1 MTSSISGGILKPIES
16 VPAAAGGSLSGTLFS
31 IIRFS
36 THDGPGIR
44 TTVFMK
50 GCPLS
55 CWWCHN
61 PENRRDLPSEIYR
74 PELCIGCGRCIA
86 VCPSGALAAGPH
98 GVSTDHSRCRH
109 CGVCVEACP
118 AEARER
124 TSWWV
129 SVVDLVRSI
138 SRDIP
143 FFDQSGG
150 GVTFSGGEP
159 LAQPDFLL
167 AALQRCRE
175 LEIHR
180 VVEPSGYAAPD
191 LLSAAARVTDL
202 FLYDLKL
209 VDAQKHRAHTGVD
222 NHIILSNLQMLSEAD
237 AAIIV
242 RIPLIPGVNDDSES
256 IALAG
261 EFIAE
266 LPRRHAVD
274 LLPFHRAANAKYAK
288 LGLDYRGESLAPP
301 PLERVAEVARQL
313 TGAGLKV
320 RIGG

>member
-1 MTSSISGGILKPIES
+1 MTASIYGGILKPVEY
-16 VPAAAGGSLSGTLFS
+16 VPAADGGSLSGTIFS

-61 PENRRDLPSEIYR
+61 PENWQHLPSEIYR
-74 PELCIGCGRCIA
+74 PERCIGCGRCIA

-98 GVSTDHSRCRH
+98 GVSTDHLRCRH
-109 CGVCVEACP
+109 CGSCVEACP

-124 TSWWV
+124 TSWQIRV
-129 SVVDLVRSI
+129 ADLIRSI
-138 SRDIP
+138 SRDAP

-180 VVEPSGYAAPD
+180 VVETSGYATPD
-191 LLSAAARVTDL
+191 QLSAVARVTDL

-209 VDAQKHRAHTGVD
+209 VDPQKHRAHTGVD
-222 NHIILSNLQMLSEAD
+222 NHSILSNLQMLSESD
-237 AAIIV
+237 AAVIV

-256 IALAG
+256 IARAG
-261 EFIAE
+261 EFIAG

-274 LLPFHRAANAKYAK
+274 LLPFHRAAQAKYAK
-288 LGLDYRGESLAPP
+288 LGLDYRGESLAPL

-313 TGAGLKV
+313 TDVGLKV

>member
-1 MTSSISGGILKPIES
+1 MTSSIAGGVLKPIEL
-16 VPAAAGGSLSGTLFS
+16 VPTENGGSIPGTMFS

-50 GCPLS
+50 GCPLA

-61 PENRRDLPSEIYR
+61 PENWQHLPSEIYR
-74 PELCIGCGRCIA
+74 PERCIGCGRCIA
-86 VCPSGALAAGPH
+86 GCPTGALAVGPQ
-98 GVSTDHSRCRH
+98 GISTDPDRCGH
-109 CGVCVEACP
+109 CGRCVDACP

-124 TSWWV
+124 TSWQV
-129 SVVDLVRSI
+129 GAADLVRSI
-138 SRDIP
+138 SRDSL
-143 FFDQSGG
+143 FYDQSGG

-159 LAQPDFLL
+159 LTQPDFLL
-167 AALQRCRE
+167 AALKQCGE

-180 VVEPSGYAAPD
+180 AVDTSGYVESGTLQAV
-191 LLSAAARVTDL
+191 ARHTDL

-209 VDAQKHRAHTGVD
+209 VDPQKHRAHTGVD
-222 NHIILSNLQMLSEAD
+222 NHRILSNLRMLSESG
-237 AAIIV
+237 AAIVV
-242 RIPLIPGVNDDSES
+242 RIPLIPGVNDDSQS

-261 EFIAE
+261 EFIAG

-274 LLPFHRAANAKYAK
+274 LLPFHPAASAKYAK
-288 LGLDYRGESLAPP
+288 LGLAYRGEHLAPLP
-301 PLERVAEVARQL
+301 PERVAEAARRL
-313 TGAGLKV
+313 TDVGLNV